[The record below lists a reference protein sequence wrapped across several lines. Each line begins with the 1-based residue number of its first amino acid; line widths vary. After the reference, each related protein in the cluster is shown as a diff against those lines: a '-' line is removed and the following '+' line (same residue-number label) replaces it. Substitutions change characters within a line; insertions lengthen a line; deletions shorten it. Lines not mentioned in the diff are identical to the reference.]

1 MAVIQTKGLT
11 KFYKQTV
18 GIKDLTLAVSEGE
31 IFGYLGPNGAGKT
44 TTMRLLL
51 NLIFPTSGQAKI
63 LGYDVVKEGTK
74 VKEAVGYIPGDVYL
88 YEEMTGEELISYLA
102 GLRGQKP
109 VKFKLLAQRFAY
121 DPQIKIREL
130 SHGSRQKL
138 AILLAF
144 AFDPPVYLLDEPTTG
159 LDPLMQR
166 EFYRLLK
173 EEKARGK
180 TVFFSSHILSEVE
193 KVCDRAGILKDGKL
207 VAVEDI
213 EALKEKKIRYIE
225 VVLAKPAPAGVF
237 SLPGVEVLPQGPN
250 EYRLVVKGNIAQVLK
265 KLAEQQVED
274 IIITHA
280 SLEEVFL
287 TYYA

>member
-18 GIKDLTLAVSEGE
+18 GLKDLTLAVKEGE

-51 NLIFPTSGQAKI
+51 NLIFPSGGQAAI
-63 LGYDVVKEGTK
+63 LGYDVVRESTK
-74 VKEAVGYIPGDVYL
+74 VKEVVGYIPGDVYL
-88 YEEMTGEELISYLA
+88 YEELTGDELISYLA
-102 GLRGQKP
+102 GIRGQKP
-109 VKFKLLAQRFAY
+109 VKFKALAQRFTY
-121 DPQIKIREL
+121 DPQIKIKEL

-144 AFDPPVYLLDEPTTG
+144 AFDHPVYLLDEPTTG

-193 KVCDRAGILKDGKL
+193 KVCDRAGVLKDGKL
-207 VAVEDI
+207 IAIEDI
-213 EALKEKKIRYIE
+213 EALKKKKIRYIE
-225 VVLAKPAPAGVF
+225 VVLAKPAPAGIF
-237 SLPGVEVLPQGPN
+237 SLPGVEVFPQGPN
-250 EYRLVVKGNIAQVLK
+250 EYRLVVKGDIAPVLK

-274 IIITHA
+274 VIISYA